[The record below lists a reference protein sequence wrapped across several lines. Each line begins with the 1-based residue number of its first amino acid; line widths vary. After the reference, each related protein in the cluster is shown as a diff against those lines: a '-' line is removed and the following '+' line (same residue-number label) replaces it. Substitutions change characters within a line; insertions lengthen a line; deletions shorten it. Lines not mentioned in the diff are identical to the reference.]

1 MAFEDIHVEG
11 KPAALSTRTVRG
23 ASYDVRQ
30 LLRRTLALNSSAVV
44 ALRLDIE
51 GGEWWVIE
59 ALLADDLLCSVNY
72 MFVEFHG
79 SATEA
84 QRFKLPK
91 YGIATDA
98 FERLK
103 ERVHK
108 AMERRGDVRAG
119 RAVLLGKLAGGG
131 TGAVLACWQRA
142 PACTCICSPP

>member
-1 MAFEDIHVEG
+1 MD
-11 KPAALSTRTVRG
+11 
-23 ASYDVRQ
+23 
-30 LLRRTLALNSSAVV
+30 
-44 ALRLDIE
+44 
-51 GGEWWVIE
+51 
-59 ALLADDLLCSVNY
+59 LLADILHL
-72 MFVEFHG
+72 
-79 SATEA
+79 AA
-84 QRFKLPK
+84 QVGIVAVLAHVVVRALRRVRRRVRLKLRLSLRL
-91 YGIATDA
+91 GLATDA